1 MVRGALVRVSARWG
15 GIDIAVVAA
24 IVAVIAS
31 ILAAATTIAEARQV
45 TIVIIRNVANCR
57 TCAGGK
63 GPGAP
68 SWRIRHRTRAGL
80 CRMIE

>member
-31 ILAAATTIAEARQV
+31 ILAAAATIAEARQV

-63 GPGAP
+63 GPVAP
-68 SWRIRHRTRAGL
+68 SWRIRHRTRA
-80 CRMIE
+80 